1 MFGIEFLIILFIAA
15 FIQAAIGF
23 GYGAVF
29 IGICALMM
37 PLDQVILMSFV
48 FGPLIQLL
56 LILITIKYRLS
67 WDGLMLALLALIGV
81 PVGVVLFNHL
91 DIKMLQL
98 LFGLFLMGTS
108 VLSFSGRQLFSANRS
123 VFYGIGAFS
132 GVLAALFGS
141 SGPFISLYLLT
152 RPELKRVNHI
162 FILNMVFFVLGV
174 VLFAWYFWQG
184 QYDFLTQG
192 TVLKGLF
199 SAVLGTLLGY
209 FFGGYFSNQVY
220 RRLVLMVIFLMG
232 VLLIGDVI

>member
-199 SAVLGTLLGY
+199 SAGLGTLLGY
-209 FFGGYFSNQVY
+209 FLVGIFRIRCIGGWY
-220 RRLVLMVIFLMG
+220 
-232 VLLIGDVI
+232 